1 MCTVIAYHGAVPS
14 RVKVPRVIAM
24 RVSFWWFAGTVPP
37 HKGDPQNFTLF
48 LQLLDPEVYADVT
61 SIRRAMENRR
71 APFYLRRTKEAM
83 VYFPERAAEGE
94 WVARKVFSKRIPH
107 SVERRAISRA
117 RYTRRNPS
125 EEELEEME
133 EADNTPAVRRNP
145 QATLDMGFIGYVT
158 ARCDGLGVV
167 AKG

>member
-37 HKGDPQNFTLF
+37 HKGDRQNFTLF

-94 WVARKVFSKRIPH
+94 WVARKVFTKRIPH
-107 SVERRAISRA
+107 SVDIKIDGDEFELYAEVTRFIRRQWAAARGEEIRA
-117 RYTRRNPS
+117 RAVGFLTALYQ
-125 EEELEEME
+125 
-133 EADNTPAVRRNP
+133 PAGILYLRAP
-145 QATLDMGFIGYVT
+145 PLS
-158 ARCDGLGVV
+158 
-167 AKG
+167 